1 MPTANTAT
9 GGQFPKP
16 SYNAAG
22 YGSTNYDAL
31 TQASQDYAKVTYPSS
46 VNPQAKTQNIVNA
59 PPPSAAN
66 ADISTSVYGKGH
78 VALNKVNVSCSGCLF
93 LSEVFIYILIVV
105 IDSLVIVLFLIEGD
119 IYLMWIYL

>member
-16 SYNAAG
+16 SYNSGG

-46 VNPQAKTQNIVNA
+46 VNQQTKTQNIVNA
-59 PPPSAAN
+59 PPPTGAN

-78 VALNKVNVSCSGCLF
+78 VALNKVNVSSQLKSSSCNQVF
-93 LSEVFIYILIVV
+93 L
-105 IDSLVIVLFLIEGD
+105 
-119 IYLMWIYL
+119 